1 VDCRARGRVTSRLAG
16 PLRTEHFQLMTTS
29 ATSSTFSVIATGVF
43 TAGGA
48 GHSGNKVDTL
58 VFPTI
63 SFKITH
69 QGTRKQHEP
78 GGRPR
83 PRCMPPPSPDV
94 RERPPVHQWSCA
106 GRKANIRTPGYAF
119 SPIRNPRPG
128 SRVTRDGPAGAR
140 AQALREALMIG

>member
-1 VDCRARGRVTSRLAG
+1 VDCRARGRVTSRLAD
-16 PLRTEHFQLMTTS
+16 PLRTEHFQLMITS

-58 VFPTI
+58 VFPTS

-78 GGRPR
+78 GGRPSHGACRR
-83 PRCMPPPSPDV
+83 PV
-94 RERPPVHQWSCA
+94 RMCGNGRRYHQWSCT
-106 GRKANIRTPGYAF
+106 GLTANMRTPGAPF
-119 SPIRNPRPG
+119 PRPQSTAG
-128 SRVTRDGPAGAR
+128 VHGHPERASRGPHAS
-140 AQALREALMIG
+140 LT